1 MTTDHCSTNRLLLA
15 DYLANELTPD
25 ERRAFEDHLRTCEPC
40 RTHAESLGAVQRSL
54 LSAAGSLDA
63 ANARTASLTPA
74 PASLRVHTPH
84 VSHVAIRVAR
94 PLALAASLALA
105 FAAGYFARTPHAMS
119 TPLTPSTRNADAT
132 IPRVA
137 RDYLK
142 AAQSTPTASS
152 FTWSLLSVAR
162 R

>member
-1 MTTDHCSTNRLLLA
+1 MTTDPCSINRERLA
-15 DYLANELTPD
+15 DYLASELTPD
-25 ERRAFEDHLRTCEPC
+25 ERRAFEDHLISCEPC
-40 RTHAESLGAVQRSL
+40 RAHAESLGAVQRSL
-54 LSAAGSLDA
+54 LAAAGSLDA

-74 PASLRVHTPH
+74 PASLRIPAPQ
-84 VSHVAIRVAR
+84 VSRVATRIAR

-105 FAAGYFARTPHAMS
+105 FAAGYFSRAPRA